1 MCTVYL
7 QIRKQAIKDLPA
19 LCKDNK
25 EHIARIADILAQLL
39 QAQDP
44 SELAVVHNSVMS
56 LMKTDP
62 KGTEIYDSYTFRS
75 VRISWPGCS
84 FYNSVTSRYDKRIF

>member
-1 MCTVYL
+1 M

-25 EHIARIADILAQLL
+25 EHTARIADILAQLL

-62 KGTEIYDSYTFRS
+62 RGQLVYINTY
-75 VRISWPGCS
+75 
-84 FYNSVTSRYDKRIF
+84 

>member
-1 MCTVYL
+1 MFLITTTSTPGGNIIKYCYIFL

-25 EHIARIADILAQLL
+25 EHTARIADILAQLL
-39 QAQDP
+39 QAQDT

-56 LMKTDP
+56 LMKSDP
-62 KGTEIYDSYTFRS
+62 KGITR
-75 VRISWPGCS
+75 
-84 FYNSVTSRYDKRIF
+84 